1 MGIFS
6 DKYYENTK
14 PDVEIKVGSKHGSK
28 LGIVDESV
36 YATKNNS
43 AVYNYESSSDKES
56 KDPMAEPN
64 VHINDYDIP
73 NVIHYNETKNKL
85 DKLKLK
91 NNIFNMLKDL
101 NEIKA
106 KYKNNNNIK
115 ELADTALASINDLK
129 DSIYN
134 DARFA
139 KINYDDFKRSI
150 NIVLSEE
157 ANEKLKNLILNKT
170 INLTKEDINKIE
182 DIIEDK
188 VIDYIEEKEY

>member
-28 LGIVDESV
+28 IGIVDESV
-36 YATKNNS
+36 YTTKNNS
-43 AVYNYESSSDKES
+43 AVYNYESLNDKES

-85 DKLKLK
+85 DKLKLE
-91 NNIFNMLKDL
+91 NNMFNMLKDL

-139 KINYDDFKRSI
+139 NINYDNTKRSI

-170 INLTKEDINKIE
+170 SDLTKEDINKIE

-188 VIDYIEEKEY
+188 VIDYIEEREY

>member
-28 LGIVDESV
+28 IGIVDESV
-36 YATKNNS
+36 YTTKNNS
-43 AVYNYESSSDKES
+43 AVYNYESLNDKES

-85 DKLKLK
+85 DKLKLE
-91 NNIFNMLKDL
+91 NNMFNMLKDL

-139 KINYDDFKRSI
+139 KINYDNTKRSI

-170 INLTKEDINKIE
+170 SDLTKEDINKIE

-188 VIDYIEEKEY
+188 VIDYIEEREY